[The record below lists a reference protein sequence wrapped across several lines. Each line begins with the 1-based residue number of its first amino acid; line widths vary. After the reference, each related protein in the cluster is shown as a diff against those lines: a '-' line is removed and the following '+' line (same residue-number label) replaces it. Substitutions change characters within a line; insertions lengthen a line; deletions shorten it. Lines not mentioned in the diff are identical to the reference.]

1 MKTQIEIEMPSSWED
16 LTFRTYIEIKKDL
29 EAYVDDEEAQ
39 TAFLIHNLCGLAV
52 EEIQALSAQSYNIL
66 RTKLIQFMNNENHK
80 LVPIVKVDGILYG
93 FEPNLSKMSY
103 GAYADISKYKSLEM
117 NEDWL
122 KIMSI
127 LYRPV
132 TERKGTNY
140 SIEAYTGYIDGD
152 EWRDV
157 PMNIHFG
164 ALFFLS
170 NLFKDLLSSTLNS
183 MNQLKVMD
191 NYKKTLEKNGELMQ
205 QLLKSPTVTSGIL
218 MR

>member
-1 MKTQIEIEMPSSWED
+1 MKKQIEIEMPCSWEY
-16 LTFRTYIEIKKDL
+16 LTFRRYIEIKKDL
-29 EAYVDDEEAQ
+29 EAYVDNEEAQ

-66 RTKLIQFMNNENHK
+66 RTKLIQFMNNEDHT

-132 TERKGTNY
+132 TERKGSNY
-140 SIEAYTGYIDGD
+140 SIEAYNGHIDAE

-157 PMNIHFG
+157 PMHIHFG

-183 MNQLKVMD
+183 TSQVKGMD

-205 QLLKSPTVTSGIL
+205 QLLKSPVVTSDIL

>member
-1 MKTQIEIEMPSSWED
+1 MKKQIEIEMPGSWED
-16 LTFRTYIEIKKDL
+16 LTFRRYIEIKKDL
-29 EAYVDDEEAQ
+29 EAYVDNEEAQ

-66 RTKLIQFMNNENHK
+66 RTKLIQFMNNEDHT

-132 TERKGTNY
+132 TERKGSNY
-140 SIEAYTGYIDGD
+140 SIEAYNGYIDAE

-157 PMNIHFG
+157 PMHIHFG

-183 MNQLKVMD
+183 TSQVKGMD

-205 QLLKSPTVTSGIL
+205 QLLKSPVVTSEIL

>member
-1 MKTQIEIEMPSSWED
+1 MKKQIEIEMPGSWED
-16 LTFRTYIEIKKDL
+16 LTFRRYIEIKKDL
-29 EAYVDDEEAQ
+29 EAYVDNEEAQ

-52 EEIQALSAQSYNIL
+52 EEIQSLSAQSYNIL
-66 RTKLIQFMNNENHK
+66 RTKLIQFMNNEDHT

-132 TERKGTNY
+132 TERKGSNY
-140 SIEAYTGYIDGD
+140 SIEAYNGYIDAE

-157 PMNIHFG
+157 PMHIHFG

-183 MNQLKVMD
+183 TSQVKGMD

-205 QLLKSPTVTSGIL
+205 QLLKSPVVTSEIL

>member
-1 MKTQIEIEMPSSWED
+1 MKKQIEIEMPGSWED
-16 LTFRTYIEIKKDL
+16 LTFRRYIEIKKDL
-29 EAYVDDEEAQ
+29 EAYVDNEEAQ

-66 RTKLIQFMNNENHK
+66 RTKLIQFMNNEDHT

-132 TERKGTNY
+132 TERKGSNY
-140 SIEAYTGYIDGD
+140 SIEAYNGHIDAE

-183 MNQLKVMD
+183 TSQVKGMD

-205 QLLKSPTVTSGIL
+205 QLLKSPAVTSGIL

>member
-1 MKTQIEIEMPSSWED
+1 MKKQIEIEMPGSWED
-16 LTFRTYIEIKKDL
+16 LTFRRYIEIKKDL
-29 EAYVDDEEAQ
+29 EAYVDNEEAQ

-52 EEIQALSAQSYNIL
+52 EEIQSLSAQSYNIL
-66 RTKLIQFMNNENHK
+66 RTKLIQFMNNEDHT

-132 TERKGTNY
+132 TERKGSNY
-140 SIEAYTGYIDGD
+140 SIEAYNGHIDAE

-157 PMNIHFG
+157 PMHIHFG

-183 MNQLKVMD
+183 TSQVKGMD

-205 QLLKSPTVTSGIL
+205 QLLKSPVVTSEIL

>member
-1 MKTQIEIEMPSSWED
+1 MKKQIEIEMPGSWED
-16 LTFRTYIEIKKDL
+16 LTFRRYIEIKKDL
-29 EAYVDDEEAQ
+29 EAYVDNEEAQ

-66 RTKLIQFMNNENHK
+66 RTKLIQFMNNEDHT

-122 KIMSI
+122 TIMSI

-132 TERKGTNY
+132 TERKGSNY
-140 SIEAYTGYIDGD
+140 SIEAYNGHIDAE

-157 PMNIHFG
+157 PMHIHFG

-183 MNQLKVMD
+183 TSQVKGMD

-205 QLLKSPTVTSGIL
+205 QLLKSPVVTSEIL

>member
-1 MKTQIEIEMPSSWED
+1 MKKQIEIEMPGSWED
-16 LTFRTYIEIKKDL
+16 LTFRRYIEIKKDL
-29 EAYVDDEEAQ
+29 EAYVDNEEAQ

-66 RTKLIQFMNNENHK
+66 RTKLIQFMNNEDHT

-132 TERKGTNY
+132 TERKGSNY
-140 SIEAYTGYIDGD
+140 SIEAYNGHIDAE

-157 PMNIHFG
+157 PMHIHFG

-183 MNQLKVMD
+183 TSQVKGMD

-205 QLLKSPTVTSGIL
+205 QLLKSPVVTSEIL

>member
-1 MKTQIEIEMPSSWED
+1 MKKSIEIEMPASWAD
-16 LTFRTYIEIKKDL
+16 LTFRKYIEIKKDL
-29 EAYVDDEEAQ
+29 EAYIDDEEAQ

-52 EEIQALSAQSYNIL
+52 EEIQSLSASSYNVL
-66 RTKLIQFMNNENHK
+66 KGKLIEFMNNENHT
-80 LVPIVKVDGILYG
+80 LIPIVKLDGILYG

-103 GAYADISKYKSLEM
+103 GAYADISKYKTLEM

-140 SIEAYTGYIDGD
+140 SIEPYTGYIDGD
-152 EWRDV
+152 EWLDV
-157 PMNIHFG
+157 PMNVHFG
-164 ALFFLS
+164 ALFFFV
-170 NLFKDLLSSTLNS
+170 NLLKDLLSSTLNS
-183 MNQLKVMD
+183 MNQLKGMD
-191 NYKKTLEKNGELMQ
+191 NYKKTLEKSGELMQ